1 MCVCPRYK
9 HIVLILYLSGY
20 AAPIIV
26 PFVFFIVVFYGG
38 AFIGVILFD
47 YVLHSAHWIHQL
59 VQHDDVDQPDGDDLE
74 RGSNHNQS
82 FRFKRRPSL
91 MKVL

>member
-1 MCVCPRYK
+1 M
-9 HIVLILYLSGY
+9 
-20 AAPIIV
+20 V

-47 YVLHSAHWIHQL
+47 YVLHSAHWIHRL
-59 VQHDDVDQPDGDDLE
+59 TKHEDVDQPDDDDDLE
-74 RGSNHNQS
+74 RGSNRNQS